1 MNGARSPE
9 PYLYIVL
16 RFGVDVT
23 YGQLEI
29 FREALL
35 RYVEARPR
43 DWAKVRYWKFSRVE
57 NSASSLP
64 FRFSSIILLPFF
76 NSYGVSVQS
85 TFARMQDMWNVSLA
99 CLSSVSVSSRRQF
112 LTSLLFRY
120 GLRRSSRHLAG
131 TFQHMAS

>member
-16 RFGVDVT
+16 RFGVDVP

-43 DWAKVRYWKFSRVE
+43 DWAKVRYWKFSQVE
-57 NSASSLP
+57 NSASSP
-64 FRFSSIILLPFF
+64 SVSSFSILIDHLSTRF

-99 CLSSVSVSSRRQF
+99 WLSYQF
-112 LTSLLFRY
+112 
-120 GLRRSSRHLAG
+120 
-131 TFQHMAS
+131 